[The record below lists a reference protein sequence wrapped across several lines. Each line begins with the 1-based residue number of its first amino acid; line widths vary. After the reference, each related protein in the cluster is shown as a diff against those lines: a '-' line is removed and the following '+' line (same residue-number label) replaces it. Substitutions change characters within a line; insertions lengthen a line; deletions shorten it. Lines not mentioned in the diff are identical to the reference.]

1 MAFHDQKN
9 SLDPAGGALYNSS
22 TDPLV
27 IIEDVIGRLRPMVVM
42 HGGDIKFVSYENGIV
57 TVRLHGACVGC
68 PASYYTL
75 THGFEQALREALP
88 EMRELVA
95 LEE

>member
-1 MAFHDQKN
+1 MSINDQKN
-9 SLDPAGGALYNSS
+9 SSGLVADALQNTS
-22 TDPLV
+22 TDPIA
-27 IIEDVIGRLRPMVVM
+27 IIEEVIGRLRPMVAM

-57 TVRLHGACVGC
+57 TLRLHGACVGC

-75 THGFEQALREALP
+75 THGFEQALREVLP